1 MFVIILQLQVG
12 EKSLEEI
19 LDQTLKESV
28 VGVYF
33 QNLTKTGA
41 EMVENNVKGW
51 ISGDDNNRSLATP
64 SVELPAKPVEYIDI
78 SSADSSQKP
87 TSAP

>member
-12 EKSLEEI
+12 ERSLEEI
-19 LDQTLKESV
+19 LDQALKESV

-41 EMVENNVKGW
+41 EMVGNNVKSW
-51 ISGDDNNRSLATP
+51 ISGDDKSRSLATTP
-64 SVELPAKPVEYIDI
+64 VDLPAKPVEYTDI
-78 SSADSSQKP
+78 SSSDSSQKP
-87 TSAP
+87 VSAP